1 MTPQGPTRH
10 EDADEASADRAV
22 ARLTEQVAERSWYH
36 TIELAPG
43 VETPGWFDLRAV
55 APKVLPDDLG
65 GRRCLDIASFD
76 GFWALSMQD
85 RGASEVVAIDV
96 LDPRGWDW
104 PTGSEAQ
111 VEEAIGARKGAG
123 EGFDIVMS
131 ALERQITRRD
141 MSVYDLDAAELGT
154 FDFVYFGS
162 LLLHL
167 RDPVRALER
176 ARSVCSGEM
185 VVVDAIDPALTVMH
199 PRRPVAHFD
208 GKGRPWWW
216 KGNAT
221 AIARMVE
228 SAGFELAGKPKRVT
242 MPPGRGQR
250 KPPIL
255 RSLRSHAGRTELLSA
270 RHGDPHVAV
279 RARPRI

>member
-1 MTPQGPTRH
+1 MTTQGPTRQ
-10 EDADEASADRAV
+10 ESADGTPA
-22 ARLTEQVAERSWYH
+22 AGPATDLAEQVAEREWYH
-36 TIELAPG
+36 TIELSPG
-43 VETPGWFDLRAV
+43 VETPGWFDLREV
-55 APKVLPDDLG
+55 APKVLPDVLKG
-65 GRRCLDIASFD
+65 KRCLDIASFD

-85 RGASEVVAIDV
+85 RGASEVLAIDV

-104 PTGSEAQ
+104 PAGSEAK

-131 ALERQITRRD
+131 ALDRQIVRRD
-141 MSVYDLDAAELGT
+141 LSVYDLDPAELGT

-176 ARSVCSGEM
+176 ARSVCSGEI
-185 VVVDAIDPALTVMH
+185 VVVDAIDPVLTAMH

-208 GKGRPWWW
+208 GHGRPWWW
-216 KGNAT
+216 KGNAA

-228 SAGFELAGKPKRVT
+228 SAGFELVGKPKRVT
-242 MPPGRGQR
+242 MPPGRGQQ
-250 KPPIL
+250 KPPL
-255 RSLRSHAGRTELLSA
+255 LGSLRSHAGRTELLSA
-270 RHGDPHVAV
+270 RYGDPHVAV
-279 RARPRI
+279 HARPRV